1 MNSKKIKLLIA
12 YDQQLIADGLKALLD
27 RETNLQV
34 LNSVTNG
41 NSVPDLII
49 KNRPDIL
56 LLELARWPCHYM
68 EYVKNISALTGDVK
82 LILIS
87 EKITYSL
94 LVEVMTHV
102 NAYLLRTCSIENI
115 ILAIEEVAR
124 QGKYLC
130 TQEIEEFVS
139 PERSADTK
147 LTSREEEVLAH
158 WLISDNNSQ
167 IASNLHISEST
178 VRTHIKN
185 IKEKTN
191 STTYIQMVVYA
202 CKNNILNGGMEPIC
216 QNCKYSC
223 KTLAPGKNQ
232 ELCH

>member
-1 MNSKKIKLLIA
+1 MNSEKIKLSIA
-12 YDQQLIADGLKALLD
+12 YDQQLIADGLKVLLD
-27 RETNLQV
+27 REMNLQV
-34 LNSVTNG
+34 LDSVTNG
-41 NSVPDLII
+41 NSVPELII

-56 LLELARWPCHYM
+56 LLELARWPYHYLD
-68 EYVKNISALTGDVK
+68 YIKNISSLAGDLK

-87 EKITYSL
+87 EKISYSL
-94 LVEVMTHV
+94 LIEVMTHV
-102 NAYLLRTCSIENI
+102 NAYLLRTCSIANI

-139 PERSADTK
+139 PERSEDKK
-147 LTSREEEVLAH
+147 LTSREEEVLTH
-158 WLISDNNSQ
+158 WLTSDNNRQ

-191 STTYIQMVVYA
+191 STTYVQMVVYA

-223 KTLAPGKNQ
+223 KTLVPGKNQ
-232 ELCH
+232 ALCH

>member
-1 MNSKKIKLLIA
+1 MNSPRIKLLIA
-12 YDQQLIADGLKALLD
+12 YDQQLIADGLQVLLD

-34 LNSVTNG
+34 LDSIPNG
-41 NSVPDLII
+41 NSVPEYVI
-49 KNRPDIL
+49 KFKPDIL
-56 LLELARWPCHYM
+56 LLELARWPCHYLD
-68 EYVKNISALTGDVK
+68 YIKNITSLAADLK

-87 EKITYSL
+87 EKITYNL
-94 LVEVMTHV
+94 LIEVMTHV
-102 NAYLLRTCSIENI
+102 NAYLLRTCSIANI

-130 TQEIEEFVS
+130 PQEIEEFVN
-139 PERSADTK
+139 PKRSTISK

-158 WLISDNNSQ
+158 WLASDDNSQ
-167 IASNLHISEST
+167 IASNLNISEST
-178 VRTHIKN
+178 VRTHLKN

-202 CKNNILNGGMEPIC
+202 CKNNIVNGGLEPIC

-223 KTLAPGKNQ
+223 KTLESGKN
-232 ELCH
+232 